1 MIDLSY
7 LRDQSQAPCTYL
19 PKLNK
24 KFLRAEGSVH
34 FRVENIYG
42 RELPFFTRFMPTNGF
57 VQPFVGIISFLSVFH
72 GGDKGIR
79 TPDLLHAKQA
89 LSQLSYIPKLNCTNI
104 IPQLI

>member
-19 PKLNK
+19 PKLTK
-24 KFLRAEGSVH
+24 KFLRAEGSVN

-57 VQPFVGIISFLSVFH
+57 VQPFVGIISFCQCFMVQVTGLEPTRPCDH
-72 GGDKGIR
+72 
-79 TPDLLHAKQA
+79 
-89 LSQLSYIPKLNCTNI
+89 
-104 IPQLI
+104 

>member
-19 PKLNK
+19 PKLTK

-57 VQPFVGIISFLSVFH
+57 VQPFVGIISFCQCFMKAVTYF
-72 GGDKGIR
+72 DTIC
-79 TPDLLHAKQA
+79 TPRILFVKRYRD
-89 LSQLSYIPKLNCTNI
+89 Y
-104 IPQLI
+104 

>member
-19 PKLNK
+19 PKLTK

-72 GGDKGIR
+72 GAPSTDKSEPS
-79 TPDLLHAKQA
+79 TSASVMVLEPSL
-89 LSQLSYIPKLNCTNI
+89 
-104 IPQLI
+104 